1 MRLDFQ
7 EASNRLALMR
17 AMALSVGEALI
28 RGSQGICLLFFGSS
42 SVIIACENSQFFKII
57 FSIPNIRGFMTALI
71 FTLQAIALAL
81 VMRQNEGWAK
91 ALFWLS
97 FSLTVAWTM
106 FHATDSL
113 QIAL

>member
-1 MRLDFQ
+1 
-7 EASNRLALMR
+7 
-17 AMALSVGEALI
+17 
-28 RGSQGICLLFFGSS
+28 
-42 SVIIACENSQFFKII
+42 
-57 FSIPNIRGFMTALI
+57 MTALI

-97 FSLTVAWTM
+97 FSLTVGWTM